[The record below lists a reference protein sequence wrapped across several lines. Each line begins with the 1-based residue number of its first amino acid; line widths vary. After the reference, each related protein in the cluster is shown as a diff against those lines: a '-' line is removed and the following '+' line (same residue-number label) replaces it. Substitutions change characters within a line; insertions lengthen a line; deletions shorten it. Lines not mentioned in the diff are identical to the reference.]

1 MKTGFPNEFGAQRAL
16 LADAMLV
23 SMVSSVVAMVTKAVA
38 MVTKAVAM
46 VTKISIMV
54 TQAVA

>member
-1 MKTGFPNEFGAQRAL
+1 MNLVLKEHF
-16 LADAMLV
+16 LADEMLV

-46 VTKISIMV
+46 VTKTVAISINIMV
-54 TQAVA
+54 TKAVA

>member
-1 MKTGFPNEFGAQRAL
+1 MNLVLKEHF

-38 MVTKAVAM
+38 MVTKPGAM
-46 VTKISIMV
+46 VTKTVAISIMV
-54 TQAVA
+54 TKAVA